1 MIEFCAQKEGEATEI
16 GDYKTNNKYAR
27 YEEKCLRYLFEHNQL
42 RALHHYLGHDNH
54 RVRLSAAYALLPLFE
69 EESRNVLSEIAD
81 GNYRF
86 SSLSAEMIL
95 RQWDEGTLKHPYDD
109 EKSTQK
115 KEVARQPQT
124 NDSKETASLIPASLV
139 QRMAKLFGYS
149 LEDDYEKVFD
159 QIGVEIFYD
168 TDSHEVVFNINTFVN
183 PYTQD
188 VETVYRDRV
197 NRFKAFEPLA
207 TVSADNPS
215 KLGFMKIT
223 LKIHQH
229 KATDNLILR
238 IKDAIDQNNREWEK
252 HECKV
257 CSKAI
262 YNGAECYFEGSWWYV
277 HRAVIMNKKSYERYD
292 FSDEMEFDED
302 MWDIETGGYDNLEF
316 EDSFTLISP
325 SEFQKIWDSTPREHK
340 PKQR

>member
-1 MIEFCAQKEGEATEI
+1 MMWRDGELRFPYQTNSGKKSAPQNEDKTSVKVSNKKEEQ
-16 GDYKTNNKYAR
+16 
-27 YEEKCLRYLFEHNQL
+27 EKS
-42 RALHHYLGHDNH
+42 DNFSPETL
-54 RVRLSAAYALLPLFE
+54 RLSQIFE
-69 EESRNVLSEIAD
+69 CPPAGDNDLRNEKTGFYVSFEPTKQEIKI
-81 GNYRF
+81 R
-86 SSLSAEMIL
+86 
-95 RQWDEGTLKHPYDD
+95 
-109 EKSTQK
+109 
-115 KEVARQPQT
+115 V
-124 NDSKETASLIPASLV
+124 
-139 QRMAKLFGYS
+139 
-149 LEDDYEKVFD
+149 
-159 QIGVEIFYD
+159 
-168 TDSHEVVFNINTFVN
+168 NTFVN

-223 LKIHQH
+223 LRIHQD